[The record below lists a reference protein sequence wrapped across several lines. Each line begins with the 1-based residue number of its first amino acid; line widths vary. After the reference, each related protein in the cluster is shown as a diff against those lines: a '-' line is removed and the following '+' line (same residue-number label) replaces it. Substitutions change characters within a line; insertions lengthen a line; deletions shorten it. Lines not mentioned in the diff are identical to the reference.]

1 MKSFILKSKKGLV
14 LNFWMRS
21 KDNNSGNNNDNGNK
35 HAVDDGD
42 YNNKSQSIH
51 SRSSTVNSF
60 DRNK

>member
-1 MKSFILKSKKGLV
+1 
-14 LNFWMRS
+14 MRRN

-51 SRSSTVNSF
+51 SRSSTVNSL